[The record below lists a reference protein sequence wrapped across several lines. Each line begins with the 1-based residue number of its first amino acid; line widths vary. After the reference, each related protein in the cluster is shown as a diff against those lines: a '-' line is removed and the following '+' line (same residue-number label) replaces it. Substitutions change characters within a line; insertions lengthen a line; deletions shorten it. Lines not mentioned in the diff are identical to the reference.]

1 MIRYPE
7 HAIADQRAR
16 PILDRLREEDQAQRD
31 AGLSVEERT
40 RNVTAPTG
48 KFLFSL
54 VRSIEPEVILEIGSS
69 NGYST
74 IWLALAAREYGGQ
87 VIGSEISPERAA
99 DANANL
105 AMAGLDGVAD
115 VRTGDGSEIAT
126 SLRSVDMVFL
136 DAEKDDYPRHFEN
149 VVGLVRHGGLILT
162 DNVTSHD
169 CSALLEMIQGRIDV
183 VTQTIPFERGLEYTV
198 KF

>member
-1 MIRYPE
+1 MMRYPE

-16 PILDRLREEDQAQRD
+16 PILDRLRAEDQSQRD
-31 AGLSVEERT
+31 AGLPVERRT

-48 KFLFSL
+48 KLLFSL
-54 VRSIEPEVILEIGSS
+54 VRSIEPKLILEIGSS

-87 VIGSEISPERAA
+87 VIGSEIIPERATE
-99 DANANL
+99 ANANL
-105 AMAGLDGVAD
+105 AMAGLDGIAE
-115 VRTGDGSEIAT
+115 VRAGDGSEISA
-126 SLRSVDMVFL
+126 SVPGVDMVFL
-136 DAEKDDYPRHFEN
+136 DAEKDDYPRLFES
-149 VVGLVRHGGLILT
+149 VVGLVRPGGLILT

-169 CSALLEMIQGRIDV
+169 CSALLEMIQSRVDV